1 MVVISFCLFHLGGCI
16 SRWVSDFVKAG
27 FIGFKKSVLV
37 LSNSVVGIVQAG
49 R

>member
-1 MVVISFCLFHLGGCI
+1 MVVISFCLFFLGGCI
-16 SRWVSDFVKAG
+16 SRWVSDFIKAD

-37 LSNSVVGIVQAG
+37 RSKSVVGIVQTG